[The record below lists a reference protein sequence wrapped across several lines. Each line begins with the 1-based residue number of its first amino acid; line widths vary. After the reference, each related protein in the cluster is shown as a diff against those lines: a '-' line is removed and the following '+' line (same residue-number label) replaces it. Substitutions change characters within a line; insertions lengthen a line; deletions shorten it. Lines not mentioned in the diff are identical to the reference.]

1 MQRWLA
7 MLALCCAVGA
17 SHAAPTPA
25 SAPVTAATSTE
36 KPALPA
42 VMPAD
47 VAAPAANAGPGAQST
62 DVPVAAGAP
71 QVESIDIL
79 KQNQAERTRVQPGNA
94 APVWRKVVEG
104 TEHYSSLPYREAGVL
119 IQPRAQYLGQ
129 ERPVTAGEA
138 WRRFR
143 NGPLLHIGGWLF
155 LAAIAACAAL
165 YFIAGPLKIKGP
177 LTGRLIERFTP
188 SERMIHWSVAITFV
202 ILMASGLT
210 MAFGK
215 FVLMPVLGHAL
226 FGWLTYALKTVHNFV
241 GPLFAVSLLA
251 MIVKFARDNLP
262 VKADVKWLLSLG
274 GAIGGKH
281 PHAGRFNGGE
291 KIWFWGGVL
300 AMGVLV
306 TISGFV
312 LDKIVPGLDYTRGL
326 MHTFNVVH
334 LVAASLVMA
343 ASMGHIYLGTV
354 GMQGAYRAMRDGY
367 VDDQWAKE
375 HHDLWYDEV
384 VRGEVPRVRSQEAAA
399 AVAAPT
405 VAVAPKTV

>member
-7 MLALCCAVGA
+7 MLALCCAALGTGSA
-17 SHAAPTPA
+17 LAQQETPA
-25 SAPVTAATSTE
+25 
-36 KPALPA
+36 A
-42 VMPAD
+42 VP
-47 VAAPAANAGPGAQST
+47 APAA
-62 DVPVAAGAP
+62 AP
-71 QVESIDIL
+71 QVQSVDIL
-79 KQNQAERTRVQPGNA
+79 KQDQAERTRVQPGNA
-94 APVWRKVVEG
+94 APVWRSVNAG

-119 IQPRAQYLGQ
+119 IQQKVQYPGQ
-129 ERPVTAGEA
+129 ERAVSAGEA

-143 NGPLLHIGGWLF
+143 NGPLLHVGGWLF

-188 SERMIHWSVAITFV
+188 GERLIHWSVAITFV
-202 ILMASGLT
+202 ILMLSGLT

-215 FVLMPVLGHAL
+215 FVLMPLIGHGL

-306 TISGFV
+306 TASGFV
-312 LDKIVPGLDYTRGL
+312 LDKIVPGLDYTRHL
-326 MHTFNVVH
+326 MQLSNVVH

-343 ASMGHIYLGTV
+343 ASLGHIYLGTL

-384 VRGEVPRVRSQEAAA
+384 VRGDVPRVRSQEPVPAAK
-399 AVAAPT
+399 PRT
-405 VAVAPKTV
+405 V

>member
-7 MLALCCAVGA
+7 MLALCCATLGTGSALAQPEAGA
-17 SHAAPTPA
+17 NQAAPASTPVPAPAPA
-25 SAPVTAATSTE
+25 SAA
-36 KPALPA
+36 
-42 VMPAD
+42 
-47 VAAPAANAGPGAQST
+47 
-62 DVPVAAGAP
+62 AP
-71 QVESIDIL
+71 QVQSVDIL
-79 KQNQAERTRVQPGNA
+79 KQDQAERTRAQPGNA
-94 APVWRKVVEG
+94 APVWRAVNAG

-119 IQPRAQYLGQ
+119 IQQKVQYPGQ
-129 ERPVTAGEA
+129 AHPVSAGEA

-143 NGPLLHIGGWLF
+143 NGPLLHVGGWLF
-155 LAAIAACAAL
+155 LAAIAACTAL
-165 YFIAGPLKIKGP
+165 YFVAGPLKIKGP

-188 SERMIHWSVAITFV
+188 GERLIHWSVAITFV
-202 ILMASGLT
+202 ILMLSGLT

-215 FVLMPVLGHAL
+215 FVLMPLIGHGL

-241 GPLFAVSLLA
+241 GPLFAVSLVC

-262 VKADVKWLLSLG
+262 AKADVKWLLSLG

-306 TISGFV
+306 TASGFV
-312 LDKIVPGLDYTRGL
+312 LDKIVPGLDYTRQL
-326 MHTFNVVH
+326 MQLSNVVH

-343 ASMGHIYLGTV
+343 ASLGHIYLGTV

-375 HHDLWYDEV
+375 HHDLWYDDV
-384 VRGEVPRVRSQEAAA
+384 VRGDVPRVRSQETP
-399 AVAAPT
+399 PT
-405 VAVAPKTV
+405 TATPRTV

>member
-1 MQRWLA
+1 
-7 MLALCCAVGA
+7 MLALCCATLGTGSALAQQGA
-17 SHAAPTPA
+17 SDPAP
-25 SAPVTAATSTE
+25 
-36 KPALPA
+36 
-42 VMPAD
+42 
-47 VAAPAANAGPGAQST
+47 APAAA
-62 DVPVAAGAP
+62 AP
-71 QVESIDIL
+71 QVQSVDIL
-79 KQNQAERTRVQPGNA
+79 KQDQAERTRAQPGNA
-94 APVWRKVVEG
+94 APVWRTVNAG
-104 TEHYSSLPYREAGVL
+104 TENYSSLPYREAGVL
-119 IQPRAQYLGQ
+119 IQQKVQYPGQ
-129 ERPVTAGEA
+129 ARPVSAGEA

-143 NGPLLHIGGWLF
+143 NGPLLHVGGWLF
-155 LAAIAACAAL
+155 LAALAAIAAL

-188 SERMIHWSVAITFV
+188 SERLIHWSVAITFV

-215 FVLMPVLGHAL
+215 FVLMPLVGHGL

-241 GPLFAVSLLA
+241 GPLFAVSLLC

-262 VKADVKWLLSLG
+262 VMADVKWLLSLG

-306 TISGFV
+306 TASGFV
-312 LDKIVPGLDYTRGL
+312 LDKIVPGLDYTRHL
-326 MHTFNVVH
+326 MQLSNVVH

-343 ASMGHIYLGTV
+343 ASLGHIYLGTV

-384 VRGEVPRVRSQEAAA
+384 VRGDVPRVRSQEPAPAAA
-399 AVAAPT
+399 PRT
-405 VAVAPKTV
+405 V